1 MTTIFLATFVKKNL
15 KKHSED
21 GSTPWHLKRKKN
33 NECSEAS
40 ILQPRGYN
48 TKADMIIKAKGISEK
63 AKVKQDKEGRN

>member
-1 MTTIFLATFVKKNL
+1 MTTISLATLVKKNL

-33 NECSEAS
+33 NGCSQAS
-40 ILQPRGYN
+40 ILQPRGYK

-63 AKVKQDKEGRN
+63 AKVKQDKDGRN